1 MGMRSRIAAS
11 SPVKPP
17 VARALLALV
26 PFVAL
31 SATAGVAYAGEMLP
45 TAGDDTNLV
54 LPIVAGVVG
63 ALAIAAAVI
72 VLVVRRKRK

>member
-45 TAGDDTNLV
+45 TNLV